1 MLHRKRPPP
10 AQRWR
15 EEEEQRRERFPPPP
29 TRSTP
34 GRMSEALAKR
44 RVGHD
49 EYVTITIRRSLWE
62 QFLSE
67 STMQNETTATTAID
81 NNNSQPTAAPV
92 PNQFG
97 AGNLP
102 PDLEAEVVAGVR
114 TAMADL
120 DARVEAVVEA
130 ELLAQ
135 ELEEGPS
142 RGSLRELWDDLSPM
156 ERNCAIGVGALA
168 VGGLL
173 YLALRK

>member
-15 EEEEQRRERFPPPP
+15 EEEEKRRERFPPPP

-44 RVGHD
+44 ELGHD

-62 QFLSE
+62 QFVQE
-67 STMQNETTATTAID
+67 STMKNETTATTAD
-81 NNNSQPTAAPV
+81 NSQPTDAPM

-97 AGNLP
+97 GSNLP
-102 PDLEAEVVAGVR
+102 PELEAEVATGVR
-114 TAMADL
+114 AGLADL

-135 ELEEGPS
+135 QLEEGPS
-142 RGSLRELWDDLSPM
+142 RGSLRELWEDFTPM
-156 ERNCAIGVGALA
+156 ERNCAIGVGAVV